1 MKPSARRHRPALSRE
16 RSSLRSSETATSDGE
31 ARRSSLPSE
40 PGKLRPASPKRQRRD
55 GGRKAED
62 AKAAALTPEGYE
74 KARRLLMKRD
84 PILAAAI
91 TRVGPCGMAD
101 RQRKDHLSA
110 LIGAIVSQQLS
121 TKAAAT
127 IFGRFVAL
135 FPDGHIRDAAAI
147 AGQSDAALRAVGLS
161 GQKVGYLRDLSA
173 RIADGRL
180 QLNELDALPDEDV
193 IERLTAVKGFGR
205 WTAEMFLMF
214 RLHRPDV
221 LPAGDLG
228 IVNAIQRLYRLRKR
242 PDARRILKIGEAWRP
257 YRSVASW
264 YLWQSLKFEVST
276 LRNPSVES

>member
-1 MKPSARRHRPALSRE
+1 MTE
-16 RSSLRSSETATSDGE
+16 VEYD
-31 ARRSSLPSE
+31 
-40 PGKLRPASPKRQRRD
+40 
-55 GGRKAED
+55 
-62 AKAAALTPEGYE
+62 
-74 KARRLLMKRD
+74 KARRLLMRRD
-84 PILAAAI
+84 PVLGGAI
-91 TRVGPCGMAD
+91 KQIGACKMAD
-101 RQRKDHLSA
+101 RQRRDHLSA
-110 LIGAIVSQQLS
+110 LVGAIVSQQLS

-135 FPDGHIRDAAAI
+135 FPDGHIADAAAI
-147 AGQSDAALRAVGLS
+147 AALSDAQLRSVGLS

-180 QLNELDALPDEDV
+180 QLDELEALPDAHV

-228 IVNAIQRLYRLRKR
+228 IVNAIRRLYKLRKR
-242 PDARRILKIGEAWRP
+242 PDARRVLKIGEAWRP

-264 YLWQSLKFEVST
+264 YLWQT
-276 LRNPSVES
+276 LRNEPLAKAAGSPRRLPKASRAR

>member
-1 MKPSARRHRPALSRE
+1 MTPA
-16 RSSLRSSETATSDGE
+16 D
-31 ARRSSLPSE
+31 
-40 PGKLRPASPKRQRRD
+40 
-55 GGRKAED
+55 
-62 AKAAALTPEGYE
+62 YE
-74 KARRLLMKRD
+74 KARRVLMRRD
-84 PILAAAI
+84 PTLAAAI
-91 TRVGPCGMAD
+91 RRIGPCGMAD

-110 LIGAIVSQQLS
+110 LVGAIVSQQLS

-135 FPDGHIRDAAAI
+135 FPDNHIPDAAAI
-147 AGQSDAALRAVGLS
+147 AAQSDAALRGVGLS

-173 RIADGRL
+173 RIAAGRL
-180 QLNELDALPDEDV
+180 NLDELDALPDETV

-242 PDARRILKIGEAWRP
+242 PDAKRVLKIGEAWKP

-264 YLWQSLKFEVST
+264 YLWQT
-276 LRNPSVES
+276 LRNEPLSRAATSPPRSRSKSRAR

>member
-1 MKPSARRHRPALSRE
+1 MVPPS
-16 RSSLRSSETATSDGE
+16 
-31 ARRSSLPSE
+31 
-40 PGKLRPASPKRQRRD
+40 
-55 GGRKAED
+55 
-62 AKAAALTPEGYE
+62 LTPEGYAR
-74 KARRLLMKRD
+74 ARRLLMRRD
-84 PILAAAI
+84 PVLAAAI
-91 TRVGPCGMAD
+91 KRIGPCALAD

-135 FPDGHIRDAAAI
+135 FEGGRIPGPVAI
-147 AGQSDAALRAVGLS
+147 DALRDDALRQVGLS
-161 GQKVGYLRDLSA
+161 GQKVGYLRDLCT

-180 QLNELDALPDEDV
+180 QLDELDALPDEEV

-221 LPAGDLG
+221 LPVGDLG
-228 IVNAIQRLYRLRKR
+228 IVNAVQRLYKLRTR
-242 PDARRILKIGEAWRP
+242 PDAKRIEKIGEAWKP

-264 YLWQSLKFEVST
+264 YLWQT
-276 LRNPSVES
+276 LRNEPLATGARTRPRPQSASRAR